1 MRDVL
6 TAAQVTAP
14 VTFPVR
20 AALVTT
26 LESRKNMLWLLNQV
40 IFIMVVREIC
50 MRVKMHAGYA

>member
-6 TAAQVTAP
+6 TAAQVNAP